1 MKQVFCKIRG
11 FVLMLGVNSILS
23 KVLICSQQLTE
34 KNVSLNQ
41 PPPPPPQD
49 PNQNNSHQV
58 GSGNVKGSNQMAMP
72 GNNSNNQRFHP
83 YQRSNSQTEKV
94 DPRLRRQSNDV
105 KHTPTD
111 PRQRTSQAAVSN
123 PPKLSQVNI
132 SRDPRRR

>member
-1 MKQVFCKIRG
+1 M
-11 FVLMLGVNSILS
+11 
-23 KVLICSQQLTE
+23 
-34 KNVSLNQ
+34 SLNQ

-49 PNQNNSHQV
+49 PSQNNSHQV

-72 GNNSNNQRFHP
+72 GSNSSNQRFHP

-94 DPRLRRQSNDV
+94 DPRLRRQPNDV

-111 PRQRTSQAAVSN
+111 PRQRASQAAVSN
-123 PPKLSQVNI
+123 PPKSSQVNI